1 MPFNLE
7 FPVGRSVLFKAKG
20 STIAERSHD
29 YSRGVSTHGKMGR
42 NKKNVALAT
51 TDKIDT
57 INVKDPLNPNVG
69 ALCDRSFG
77 PVAR

>member
-1 MPFNLE
+1 M
-7 FPVGRSVLFKAKG
+7 
-20 STIAERSHD
+20 TIAVVFQPTVKSP
-29 YSRGVSTHGKMGR
+29 